1 MSAAV
6 VTRAERDAFTARA
19 HARAVRRV
27 TRSVGQVML
36 VIGGIF
42 WAVFLVATVGVP
54 LVVRQ
59 AGGVMGGGAMT
70 GAEYAVPWFVLSL
83 GMIAVAA
90 LVVPH
95 LAAGGTRRSLFTG
108 ALVAALVAGVA
119 YGVAYALL
127 LLVEQGLFG
136 ALGWEWERLGSG
148 LDAGGAWLVV
158 TAAGEAIT
166 VVVYMLVGM
175 AAQAAYRTCGMWR
188 GTALLLPGLAL
199 LVLVD
204 HATRNG
210 AFADAFGALG
220 LGRDGAPAA
229 LGLLQALVVLALAA
243 GWAWWQLRTLR
254 LRPTR

>member
-6 VTRAERDAFTARA
+6 VTRAERDAFTTRA

-36 VIGGIF
+36 VIGGIY
-42 WAVFLVATVGVP
+42 WAVFLVVTVGVP

-70 GAEYAVPWFVLSL
+70 GAEYATPWFSLSL
-83 GMIAVAA
+83 GLIAVSA

-108 ALVAALVAGVA
+108 ALVAVLAAGVA
-119 YGVAYALL
+119 YGVAHALL
-127 LLVEQGLFG
+127 LLVERGLFS
-136 ALGWEWERLGSG
+136 ALGWQWEQLGSG
-148 LDAGGAWLVV
+148 LDSGGGWLLV

-166 VVVYMLVGM
+166 VVVYALAGI
-175 AAQAAYRTCGMWR
+175 AAQAAYRTCGVWR
-188 GTALLLPGLAL
+188 GTALMLPGLAL
-199 LVLVD
+199 LVLVGY
-204 HATRNG
+204 ATRSG
-210 AFADAFGALG
+210 SVEDVLGGLG
-220 LGRDGAPAA
+220 LSEAGAPAG